1 MKISS
6 IYQYLNEL
14 SPFELQQSWDNSGL
28 IVGSYEDSFDEV
40 VISLDLDLEI
50 VEKIKPNS
58 LILTHHPL
66 IFKAIKKLNFNDYQ
80 TILLQKLI
88 KKDLKLISLHT
99 NFDITY
105 LNKYVF
111 EKILGFNITYEKDFI
126 LKTKQKF
133 KFNDL
138 VGYVREKLQLDYIKV
153 VKVKDEI
160 NSIALTTGSGMSL
173 LDLTNADCFLTG
185 DIKYHEAMDAKVRG
199 INLIDIG
206 HFESEKYFCDV
217 LYEKINSY
225 LTLNKINCIILNSKN
240 PFNYKEGK
248 I

>member
-1 MKISS
+1 MKVSS

-28 IVGSYEDSFDEV
+28 IVGSYEDNFDEV
-40 VISLDLDLEI
+40 VISLDLDLEV
-50 VEKIKPNS
+50 VEQTKPNS

-66 IFKAIKKLNFNDYQ
+66 IFKAIKKLNFDDYQ

-99 NFDITY
+99 NFDITH

-111 EKILGFNITYEKDFI
+111 EQILGFNIVDEKDFI
-126 LKTKQKF
+126 LKTKQN
-133 KFNDL
+133 FNFDEL
-138 VGYVREKLQLDYIKV
+138 VKYVKTKLKLDYIKV

-173 LDLTNADCFLTG
+173 LNAVNADCFLTG

-199 INLIDIG
+199 VNLIDIG
-206 HFESEKYFCDV
+206 HFESEKYFV
-217 LYEKINSY
+217 NILYEKLASY

-240 PFNYKEGK
+240 PFNYK
-248 I
+248 